1 MNPSVPTD
9 LQRKC
14 ASGGKP
20 QELILH
26 DATQARFTVLLN
38 MTGKR
43 YSAISKPVAY
53 VLFFLKE
60 NLKR

>member
-1 MNPSVPTD
+1 MNPSEPTD

-20 QELILH
+20 RELILH

-53 VLFFLKE
+53 DLFFLK
-60 NLKR
+60 KKS